1 MKMFKAGVYSKE
13 IDHSK
18 SKIGNLPDSDFEFDL
33 DFNVKDTDK
42 KYSKETLEQMRQFE
56 ESLKQHQKK

>member
-1 MKMFKAGVYSKE
+1 MTKTKT
-13 IDHSK
+13 
-18 SKIGNLPDSDFEFDL
+18 GNVPDSDFEFDL